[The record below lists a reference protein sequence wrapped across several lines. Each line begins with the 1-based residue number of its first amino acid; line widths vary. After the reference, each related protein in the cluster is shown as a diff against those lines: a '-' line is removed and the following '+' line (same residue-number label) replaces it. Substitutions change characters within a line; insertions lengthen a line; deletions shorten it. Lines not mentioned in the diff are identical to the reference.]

1 MATFTSVLFIKQQ
14 SSLRAIDNTEILSVL
29 SEEEFKLPREIVDVD
44 MRSFPIDGG
53 VWDDSQQYILQKARE
68 IKQKA
73 DEQGAVKLFYLGLAE
88 IPHVIALGA
97 YISDQRRIEVQD
109 FQRDVSE
116 NQWTWPASKATLN
129 VKTVGLPTEAV
140 NQSGAAIIRVEISAP
155 ISDEGIEA
163 VIGKDRLADVRIQID
178 GDRSPSVASMIRS
191 AEDVQRIRE
200 EFRQALAALILQRPS
215 IDLIHLFVAAP
226 APVCFVIGQELHLRN
241 NVPVQTYRYR
251 QAEGQRKAILL
262 TAEGAN
268 AAALVLTDKEQERAR
283 HIREDLFTKVLGQI
297 QQYAINKQDA
307 ARGKTRKWYE
317 HLDYHTNLSK
327 AHPFPQLPPIWEVVI
342 QKDTID
348 PIPYPGNEYTNLRNQ
363 WKLSDSLLIG
373 LDKACKDEEELE
385 QLIRLFFFHEYVHG
399 HHSLNKFTVRDI
411 GRFENC
417 LEELDYMADLYAL
430 IHQLDYV
437 KMNSVNT
444 VKNREDDFL
453 AEQLDLILRSTWA
466 FIPGKVVPRLQVR
479 SVRRLL
485 NWYWRHIQVERAGS
499 LNVALQTLSKAPA
512 IELVGPKI
520 AISPGRIFMLM
531 DEVESQ
537 VELALGV
544 VLENAKFYRRED
556 AVNTN
561 LRKLL
566 EAFYNREHEAIKLFF
581 EAIFEGA
588 SQLGG
593 ALPK

>member
-1 MATFTSVLFIKQQ
+1 VLGQLEEDFVQIQKAYTYRMRHIAFHLSYYFRLYKSIIYLPFTNLTIPMRILVVDDEAQIQPLFEQRFRHEISRKELSFTFAQ
-14 SSLRAIDNTEILSVL
+14 SGEEALASLTDSSIILILSDINMPGM
-29 SEEEFKLPREIVDVD
+29 S
-44 MRSFPIDGG
+44 
-53 VWDDSQQYILQKARE
+53 
-68 IKQKA
+68 
-73 DEQGAVKLFYLGLAE
+73 GLE
-88 IPHVIALGA
+88 LL
-97 YISDQRRIEVQD
+97 RR
-109 FQRDVSE
+109 
-116 NQWTWPASKATLN
+116 
-129 VKTVGLPTEAV
+129 
-140 NQSGAAIIRVEISAP
+140 
-155 ISDEGIEA
+155 
-163 VIGKDRLADVRIQID
+163 VR
-178 GDRSPSVASMIRS
+178 
-191 AEDVQRIRE
+191 
-200 EFRQALAALILQRPS
+200 ALAALTHQRPS
-215 IDLIHLFVAAP
+215 VELIHLFVAAP

-241 NVPVQTYRYR
+241 NVPFQTYRFR
-251 QAEGQRKAILL
+251 QPEGQRKAILL

-268 AAALVLTDKEQERAR
+268 SASIVLTSDEQDRAR
-283 HIREDLFTKVLGQI
+283 HIRENIFTKVLVQI

-348 PIPYPGNEYTNLRNQ
+348 PLPYPGNEYTNLRNQ

-437 KMNSVNT
+437 KMNAVNT
-444 VKNREDDFL
+444 VKNREHVFL

-485 NWYWRHIQVERAGS
+485 NWYWRHIQVERTES
-499 LNVALQTLSKAPA
+499 LNIALQTLAKAPA

-520 AISPGRIFMLM
+520 AISPGRIFMLL
-531 DEVESQ
+531 DEIESQ
-537 VELALGV
+537 VELALAV
-544 VLENAKFYRRED
+544 VLENAVFYRRED

-561 LRKLL
+561 LKKLI
-566 EAFYNREHEAIKLFF
+566 EAFYNRDHEAIKLFF
-581 EAIFEGA
+581 EAIYEGA

>member
-1 MATFTSVLFIKQQ
+1 MATYTNILLIKQQ
-14 SSLRAIDNTEILSVL
+14 SSLRAIDNAEILSAL
-29 SEEEFKLPREIVDVD
+29 AEDDHKLPREIVDVD
-44 MRSFPIDGG
+44 MRPFSIEGG
-53 VWDDSQQYILQKARE
+53 IWDDSQHYILQKARE

-73 DEQGAVKLFYLGLAE
+73 DEQGGGKLLYFGLAE

-97 YISDQRRIEVQD
+97 YISDQRRIEVHD
-109 FQRDVSE
+109 FHRDASE
-116 NQWTWPASKATLN
+116 NPWTWPASKSNLK
-129 VKTVGLPTEAV
+129 VKTLGLPTEAV
-140 NQSGAAIIRVEISAP
+140 TYSGAAVMRVEISAL
-155 ISDEGIEA
+155 ISDESIEA
-163 VIGKDRLADVRIQID
+163 VIGKDRLADVRIQVD
-178 GDRSPSVASMIRS
+178 SERSPSVASIVRS
-191 AEDVQRIRE
+191 ADDVQKIRE
-200 EFRQALAALILQRPS
+200 EFRRALAALIHQRPS
-215 IDLIHLFVAAP
+215 VELIHLFVAAP

-241 NVPVQTYRYR
+241 NVPFQTYRFR
-251 QAEGQRKAILL
+251 QPEGQRKAILL

-268 AAALVLTDKEQERAR
+268 AASIVLTSDEQDRAR
-283 HIREDLFTKVLGQI
+283 HIRENIFTKVLVQI

-348 PIPYPGNEYTNLRNQ
+348 PLPYPGNEYTNLRNQ

-437 KMNSVNT
+437 KMNAVNT
-444 VKNREDDFL
+444 VKNREHIFL

-485 NWYWRHIQVERAGS
+485 NWYWRHIQVERTES
-499 LNVALQTLSKAPA
+499 LNIALQTLAKAPA

-531 DEVESQ
+531 DEIESQ

-561 LRKLL
+561 LKKLI
-566 EAFYNREHEAIKLFF
+566 EAFYNRDHEAIKLFF
-581 EAIFEGA
+581 EAIYEGA